1 MSFKIYNKLTFIDS
15 FQFLSYSLDSLFKNL
30 NKNDLNYLCQELN
43 KNALDLVKQKEF
55 YSYEYISDS
64 KRCKKNYL
72 THKSFIV
79 L

>member
-64 KRCKKNYL
+64 KRCKKSYL

>member
-43 KNALDLVKQKEF
+43 NNVLDLVKQKGF

-64 KRCKKNYL
+64 KTCKKNYL